1 MMRMSRYVGIGAL
14 SMLLAGCDS
23 KQSAE
28 SWDLVT
34 ASNGLVYRIN
44 KKTGEVSLVAGAQ
57 VTRLDELRE
66 QKKEGAKKSFLKE
79 WPVQSV
85 KHLGDLSLRLKTT
98 WRDGKLHYIL
108 TVSPYSSQIQKQRDA
123 SFSEAR
129 FIINFYDTDGF
140 ELFDLPV
147 KISEMTEVVDDTG
160 KTGSMQANGSAICS
174 VDTYEALGASGIGWG
189 GFPKESP

>member
-1 MMRMSRYVGIGAL
+1 MSTSRCIAIGAL
-14 SMLLAGCDS
+14 SILLAGCDS

-44 KKTGEVSLVAGAQ
+44 KKTGDVSLVVGAQ
-57 VTRLDELRE
+57 ITKLDEFKG
-66 QKKEGAKKSFLKE
+66 QKTDGGKKSYVRD

-85 KHLGDLSLRLKTT
+85 KSLGEISLRLKTT

-108 TVSPYSSQIQKQRDA
+108 SVSPYSSQIQKERER
-123 SFSEAR
+123 SFSGAQ

-140 ELFDLPV
+140 ELFSLPV
-147 KISEMTEVVDDTG
+147 KISEMTGVVDDAG
-160 KTGSMQANGSAICS
+160 KTDSMRATSSAACSVETYESLGICS
-174 VDTYEALGASGIGWG
+174 IGWG
-189 GFPKESP
+189 GFQKESP